1 MKDEEKNIEQL
12 LMELKELRD
21 FIKILEQEKIEFTD
35 SLPEIVFETDDKG
48 NIIFVNRQ
56 FEIELGYKKQDIGR
70 GFNIGHLVILE
81 DIQRAF
87 EHFMMT
93 VMEKETRPFEGT
105 ALRKDESTFSIAVYP
120 KIFKRENKVA
130 GMRGFVIN
138 TTEQKKA
145 QKALYESEE
154 RLSLAVKAASLGI
167 WDWDILKKISIR
179 NNKMFEIYG
188 IQKENPIRYKIWAKT
203 VIQEDLAEAKAA
215 IHRIITNKGDG
226 FIEFR
231 IIKPDGNV
239 RHIQA
244 GLSAITNESG
254 DVYRL
259 VGINMDI
266 TERKKYEEEREN
278 LISQLQETLL
288 RVKQL
293 SGLLPICCK
302 CKKIR
307 NGDGSWSQI
316 EAYIHEHSEA
326 RFSHGLC
333 EECLQELYPDFS

>member
-1 MKDEEKNIEQL
+1 MRHEKS
-12 LMELKELRD
+12 D
-21 FIKILEQEKIEFTD
+21 
-35 SLPEIVFETDDKG
+35 
-48 NIIFVNRQ
+48 IFVDNYR
-56 FEIELGYKKQDIGR
+56 
-70 GFNIGHLVILE
+70 
-81 DIQRAF
+81 
-87 EHFMMT
+87 
-93 VMEKETRPFEGT
+93 
-105 ALRKDESTFSIAVYP
+105 
-120 KIFKRENKVA
+120 
-130 GMRGFVIN
+130 
-138 TTEQKKA
+138 
-145 QKALYESEE
+145 
-154 RLSLAVKAASLGI
+154 SLAVKAASIGI
-167 WDWDILKKISIR
+167 WDWDIRKKESIW
-179 NNKMFEIYG
+179 NDQMFKTYG
-188 IQKENPIRYKIWAKT
+188 IPEKNPIRYKTWAKT
-203 VIQEDLAEAKAA
+203 VIQGDLAEAKAA